1 MKLIFKPEDF
11 KYIASKEI
19 WEFAQAK
26 FDQWLEE
33 NGKVV
38 WGEKMDSTGYFI
50 WCDPKNTFKQENP
63 HKHVL
68 THNLGA
74 THKAILV
81 CIEPIEQCKHPK
93 EKVLHSISR
102 VPLVFECECGAK
114 VAPKEF
120 EEV

>member
-26 FDQWLEE
+26 FDSWLAEQ
-33 NGKVV
+33 KVV
-38 WGEKMDSTGYFI
+38 WGSGRGGWTELPSPMFLSKDSDLPAAYS
-50 WCDPKNTFKQENP
+50 P
-63 HKHVL
+63 
-68 THNLGA
+68 

-93 EKVLHSISR
+93 EKVLHSISNI
-102 VPLVFECECGAK
+102 PLVFQCECGAK
-114 VAPKEF
+114 VKPKEF
-120 EEV
+120 EVCE